1 MSFWPKSLR
10 ATRVLLVV
18 FFFTTLLFGSALA
31 GGWWWVS
38 RLALRPVTFDAPPP
52 KKQAESASIPVSP
65 LLLHYQLDLP
75 GRGEIFPALMSGN
88 AADYWPVAVLTI
100 MNQAD
105 RPVLQE
111 VTAEVSGWSRPLQ
124 QTIVLG
130 GSETRSLRIVPELLP
145 AAYANGEI
153 HRAVLNVRV
162 KDPAGVLAFSQSRP
176 VLLHSASDLFWGK
189 KFANAQFVS
198 RWVTP
203 HDPAVLKL
211 ISTARSRAQNGR
223 LPGYNAS
230 RTTSSKR
237 MTGQVRAQA
246 QAVFEALR
254 HSGVSYVSS
263 IYTFGNFVGEAQ
275 RIRLP
280 RETLTISTAN
290 CIDMSV
296 VFASAM
302 ENLGMNPVVV
312 IVPGHAFAGVRLGPQ
327 TQDTL
332 YLDLTVLPKGS
343 FDQAIAR
350 AQGWL
355 RRTAANEVLTVD
367 VASARMLGVYPLPTE
382 IPPENATVAS
392 MDKNEDRGQN
402 AK

>member
-1 MSFWPKSLR
+1 
-10 ATRVLLVV
+10 
-18 FFFTTLLFGSALA
+18 
-31 GGWWWVS
+31 
-38 RLALRPVTFDAPPP
+38 
-52 KKQAESASIPVSP
+52 
-65 LLLHYQLDLP
+65 
-75 GRGEIFPALMSGN
+75 
-88 AADYWPVAVLTI
+88 VLTI
-100 MNQAD
+100 VNQAD

-111 VTAEVSGWSRPLQ
+111 ITAEVPGWSRPLE

-130 GSETRSLRIVPELLP
+130 ASETRSLRIVPELLP
-145 AAYANGEI
+145 TAYLNGEI

-162 KDPAGVLAFSQSRP
+162 KDPAGALAFSQSRP

-211 ISTARSRAQNGR
+211 ISTARSRVPNGR
-223 LPGYNAS
+223 MPGYNGS
-230 RTTSSKR
+230 RTISPKNMSA
-237 MTGQVRAQA
+237 QVRVQA
-246 QAVFEALR
+246 RAVFEALR
-254 HSGVSYVSS
+254 RSGVSYVSS
-263 IYTFGNFVGEAQ
+263 IYTFGEFVGEAQ

-296 VFASAM
+296 AFASAM
-302 ENLGMNPVVV
+302 ENLGMNPVIV

-327 TQDTL
+327 TQETL

-355 RRTAANEVLTVD
+355 RKTPANEVLTVD

-382 IPPENATVAS
+382 VTPANSTVAAAEQAR
-392 MDKNEDRGQN
+392 D
-402 AK
+402 